1 MILFGRDGWRCAVPA
16 CSARRKL
23 HDHHIVFRSRG
34 GDNARTNRVA
44 LCAAHHQHGL
54 HGGGSIR
61 AWGHAPD
68 GIHWELGT
76 RQEGP
81 PLRTLIGDHY
91 VNVA

>member
-1 MILFGRDGWRCAVPA
+1 VTRAAARGGLR
-16 CSARRKL
+16 ARRDPAASCA
-23 HDHHIVFRSRG
+23 HDRARARRRARRRLARAGARG
-34 GDNARTNRVA
+34 DRPPTR
-44 LCAAHHQHGL
+44 